1 MSAAA
6 AVFGLAL
13 VAALLYTVLRRSVPS
28 YALLLSLG
36 AALVLLVRVGSAF
49 LGEQTNGAAFSC
61 LMKSAVVLLL
71 TDYTHTLCEEA
82 GAESLAWCVGLAGRC
97 LVLAAA
103 WPLLEEILQRIGSM
117 TG

>member
-6 AVFGLAL
+6 AAFGLAL

-49 LGEQTNGAAFSC
+49 FGIMKRSIWAVVPLSEPCAFSMC
-61 LMKSAVVLLL
+61 N
-71 TDYTHTLCEEA
+71 TTN
-82 GAESLAWCVGLAGRC
+82 
-97 LVLAAA
+97 
-103 WPLLEEILQRIGSM
+103 PI
-117 TG
+117 

>member
-6 AVFGLAL
+6 AAFGLAL

-28 YALLLSLG
+28 YALLLS
-36 AALVLLVRVGSAF
+36 

>member
-6 AVFGLAL
+6 AAFGLAL

-49 LGEQTNGAAFSC
+49 RAALLGIVRLGE
-61 LMKSAVVLLL
+61 
-71 TDYTHTLCEEA
+71 
-82 GAESLAWCVGLAGRC
+82 
-97 LVLAAA
+97 
-103 WPLLEEILQRIGSM
+103 
-117 TG
+117 

>member
-6 AVFGLAL
+6 AAFGLAL

-49 LGEQTNGAAFSC
+49 RAALLGIVR
-61 LMKSAVVLLL
+61 L
-71 TDYTHTLCEEA
+71 
-82 GAESLAWCVGLAGRC
+82 
-97 LVLAAA
+97 
-103 WPLLEEILQRIGSM
+103 GSRR
-117 TG
+117 TAQPFRA